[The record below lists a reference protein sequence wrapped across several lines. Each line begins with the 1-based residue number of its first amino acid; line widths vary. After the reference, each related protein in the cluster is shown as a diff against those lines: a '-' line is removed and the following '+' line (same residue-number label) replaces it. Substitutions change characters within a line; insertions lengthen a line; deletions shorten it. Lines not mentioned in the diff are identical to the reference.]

1 MNWITGTLL
10 RSVVAAALPF
20 LLSPAISLAQ
30 TTVEVQMTNGLSF
43 SPSVVS
49 VNLGDTVRWIN
60 VSTSLPHT
68 ATAFSGSARRDG
80 FNSGL
85 RPRSWLQP
93 GEVFEFTFTMPGE
106 FPYFCIPHLVFGMQ
120 GTVIVNA
127 AATGTTPLFTASAEE
142 GRVVLRWRIGRGDR
156 SGFHVLRSR
165 GWGEEVVQINDHLI
179 SVQGDAAGEAEYTFT
194 DESIIPGTEYL
205 YILEEVRGQ
214 AGASLM
220 GPAVAVAR

>member
-1 MNWITGTLL
+1 
-10 RSVVAAALPF
+10 
-20 LLSPAISLAQ
+20 
-30 TTVEVQMTNGLSF
+30 
-43 SPSVVS
+43 
-49 VNLGDTVRWIN
+49 
-60 VSTSLPHT
+60 
-68 ATAFSGSARRDG
+68 
-80 FNSGL
+80 
-85 RPRSWLQP
+85 
-93 GEVFEFTFTMPGE
+93 MPGE

-127 AATGTTPLFTASAEE
+127 ARTGTTPLFTASAEE
-142 GRVVLRWRIGRGDR
+142 GRVVLRWRVGRGDR

-165 GWGEEVVQINDHLI
+165 GWGEEVVQINDRLI

-194 DESIIPGTEYL
+194 DERIIPGTKYL